1 MQTIRAHAKQIL
13 LVAGIILAV
22 LMLLDYQS
30 RLKQLHEIEIQRNI
44 VEGQVVELKQTRQAL
59 EQELEYAKS
68 EAMVEQFARV
78 DLNAGQ
84 SGDVRIVPQG
94 SGQPTPTPEPTRVST
109 PVSVEKWEVWWALI
123 FPED

>member
-1 MQTIRAHAKQIL
+1 METIRTHAKQIL

-44 VEGQVVELKQTRQAL
+44 VEESVVQLKQTQQAL
-59 EQELEYAKS
+59 EGELDYARS

-84 SGDVRIVPQG
+84 DGDVRVVPLG
-94 SGQPTPTPEPTRVST
+94 SGEPTPTPIPTQVST
-109 PVSVEKWEVWWALI
+109 PVPAEQWQVWWALI
-123 FPED
+123 FPEE